1 MTSKPSI
8 AQAQAWARQ
17 QLQGGESPAVDAR
30 VLLQHVLDCE
40 QSYLLTWPE
49 RELTPAQWHTFQQL
63 IEQRLQGHPVAH
75 LTGLREFWSMLLEVN
90 PTTLIPR
97 PDTEVLVE
105 ETLKRVEDPADSS
118 IVDLGT
124 GTGAIALALASE
136 LPKAKV
142 YAGELQA
149 QAVELATRNAKRHG
163 LERVDIRQG
172 SWLAPF
178 AGLQFNVIVS
188 NPPYIDAQDVHL
200 GEGDVRFEPLT
211 ALVAEEHGLAD
222 IRAII
227 ATAPDYLRPGGW
239 LLFEHGYQ
247 QAQAVQSLLEKA
259 GFVQCF
265 TSQDYAGLD
274 RVTGAQWWPKP

>member
-63 IEQRLQGHPVAH
+63 IEQREQGHPVAH

-90 PTTLIPR
+90 STTLIPR

-136 LPKAKV
+136 LPKATV

-149 QAVELATRNAKRHG
+149 QAVELATRNAKRQG